1 MHKKPIHNVL
11 TGLSMLAVFLLG
23 WWGWY
28 VLNGSDAAEARAIRA
43 ATDYVQETYPDM
55 TFEVGD
61 VHYWTLYDH
70 HYNVN
75 IVSKTSIDTQFFIR
89 VTRSGRIV
97 EDTYETDV
105 ASHQTTYDRIA
116 QTYQTEMNEMIANSP
131 LRRSFRTYDGLLLN
145 TGGDNDLP
153 LASLTLD
160 QPVDLE
166 RIGAAH
172 GILSFEL
179 NDRVDTYPKLVTFL
193 RDVKAESIAAGVPF
207 HTVNVRFRIEG
218 TSYLAE
224 DVTTAMIE
232 AEDFATRIKQLAVID

>member
-11 TGLSMLAVFLLG
+11 TGLSMLAVFLFG

-28 VLNGSDAAEARAIRA
+28 VLNGSDAAEARAIRV
-43 ATDYVQETYPDM
+43 ATDYVQKTYPDM
-55 TFEVGD
+55 ALEVGD

-75 IVSKTSIDTQFFIR
+75 IVSKTSIDTQFVIR

-116 QTYQTEMNEMIANSP
+116 QTYQTEMNEMIANS
-131 LRRSFRTYDGLLLN
+131 LLQRSFHSYDGSVSS
-145 TGGDNDLP
+145 DNGLP
-153 LASLTLD
+153 LASLSLD

-166 RIGAAH
+166 RIGATYGA
-172 GILSFEL
+172 LSLEL
-179 NDRVDTYPKLVTFL
+179 NDRVDTYPKLATLL

-207 HTVNVRFRIEG
+207 HTVNVRFRILE

-224 DVTTAMIE
+224 DITTAMIE
-232 AEDFATRIKQLAVID
+232 AEDLAARIKQLAVVD